1 MNEAIE
7 QTELVPPSKEKYIL
21 YKTRCSFSDC
31 PTSTSNLIKTPTTIS
46 ISVLRLILNFNI
58 FKCVI
63 SFAEFRFGI
72 YD

>member
-21 YKTRCSFSDC
+21 YKTRCSFSDR

-46 ISVLRLILNFNI
+46 VSVLCLILNFKY
-58 FKCVI
+58 FQVCH
-63 SFAEFRFGI
+63 FFC
-72 YD
+72 

>member
-21 YKTRCSFSDC
+21 YKTRCSFSDR

-46 ISVLRLILNFNI
+46 VSV
-58 FKCVI
+58 
-63 SFAEFRFGI
+63 
-72 YD
+72 